1 MNFDEARRQM
11 CAVRNGGS
19 VTKPVVSILI
29 VNWNTRELVLKC
41 LDSLQDNVGDV
52 PFKVIVVDNG
62 SVDGS
67 ADFLERRPDTF
78 IRNDRNLGFALAV
91 NQPVADRPASLCCYS
106 TPTSIRDLSKTLSGD
121 VGPLPSGP
129 ASSKSDNE
137 IAPEST

>member
-11 CAVRNGGS
+11 CAVRNGDS

-41 LDSLQDNVGDV
+41 LDSLPDNVGDV

-67 ADFLERRPDTF
+67 ADFLERR
-78 IRNDRNLGFALAV
+78 REHV
-91 NQPVADRPASLCCYS
+91 HS
-106 TPTSIRDLSKTLSGD
+106 
-121 VGPLPSGP
+121 
-129 ASSKSDNE
+129 E
-137 IAPEST
+137 